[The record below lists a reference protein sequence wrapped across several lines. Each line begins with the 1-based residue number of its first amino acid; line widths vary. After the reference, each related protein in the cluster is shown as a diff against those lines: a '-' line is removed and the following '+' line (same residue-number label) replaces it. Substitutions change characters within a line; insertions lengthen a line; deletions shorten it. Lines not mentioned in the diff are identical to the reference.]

1 MMIGDPVTLAVP
13 AQFSLN
19 WLYCPGMRSH
29 TSNQTDNSVHRQK
42 NNNLPTKKQQSAHFP
57 LYFTALMCYSF
68 LVLLKA
74 AMRCLQPCGINKR
87 KDMNRE
93 YETEI

>member
-1 MMIGDPVTLAVP
+1 MMIGDPGTLAVP
-13 AQFSLN
+13 AQFSPN
-19 WLYCPGMRSH
+19 WLYCPGIRSY

-42 NNNLPTKKQQSAHFP
+42 NNNLPTFS

-74 AMRCLQPCGINKR
+74 AMRR
-87 KDMNRE
+87 
-93 YETEI
+93 